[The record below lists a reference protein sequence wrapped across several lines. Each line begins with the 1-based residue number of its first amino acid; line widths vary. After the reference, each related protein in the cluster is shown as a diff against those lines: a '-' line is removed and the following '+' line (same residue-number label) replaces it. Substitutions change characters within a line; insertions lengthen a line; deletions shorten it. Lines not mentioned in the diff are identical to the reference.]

1 MSGPSLKQ
9 HIRYRFDHFM
19 ARGGR
24 SIFVSLLAVFLIV
37 LCVLVALRLLIELF
51 VPEASDSGFGW
62 STFVTFLQLTDPG
75 SMAEDSVSSGWYR
88 AIAIAAGVAGIGL
101 LAALIAFIT
110 TAVDRR
116 LHDLRKGHSQVVESN
131 HTLVLGWEEQRVAE
145 IVRELI
151 VANESVNQRAVVI
164 LADQDK
170 EYMDD
175 FLAMTIPDTGTT
187 RLVTR
192 SGSPSSLL
200 NLQIV
205 SVDTAASAIVLAGC
219 PESALAAVKAESD
232 ARVIKTVLAL
242 QSRAGPDRRLHMVV
256 EVFDPGI
263 RSLICGI
270 SGDNVVAL
278 DVRDILSRILVQTS
292 RSLGLSVV
300 CDELLSFDGNE
311 LYFFEGAFDG
321 LTFGEAMFRY
331 PQAIPIGVQG
341 DDGEMVLNPGAGR
354 VLKGSDRLLVIA
366 EDDSTI
372 TFSDTPVAQ
381 PAKSIPAGGKLERAK
396 ERYLIIGHTPKSPLV
411 LTELGKYVLAGSE
424 VDIIPRGHHA
434 VDRRE
439 LEEIKGR
446 VNGLLVSTLDLDPL
460 SPETWTTTV
469 PGSYNSIIILSE
481 GDELRSPDQIDS
493 ETILIL
499 LLIRQALEADG
510 AEETTV
516 ITELVESENQ
526 NLAAS
531 TGVHD
536 FVISSRLISMLL
548 AQISEE
554 PGMYGVYQRLFE
566 EEGSEIYLKPAS
578 LYVPRLPAEVS
589 FADLMGMAL
598 ERGEVCIGIKVAA
611 DEHLPERNCGIR
623 LAPLKTN
630 RLSLA
635 PDDRLVVLAEDET

>member
-1 MSGPSLKQ
+1 MSGPSVKQ
-9 HIRYRFDHFM
+9 HIRYRFDNFM

-24 SIFVSLLAVFLIV
+24 SIFVSLLAVFVMV
-37 LCVLVALRLLIELF
+37 LCVLVVLRLLLELF
-51 VPEASDSGFGW
+51 VPEASDSGIGW

-110 TAVDRR
+110 TEVDRR
-116 LHDLRKGHSQVVESN
+116 LHVLRKGHSQVVESN

-151 VANESVNQRAVVI
+151 VANESVDRRAVVI
-164 LADQDK
+164 LADEDK

-175 FLAMTIPDTGTT
+175 FLAMTIPETSTT

-192 SGSPSSLL
+192 SGPPSSLL
-200 NLQIV
+200 NLQLV
-205 SVDTAASAIVLAGC
+205 SVDTAASAIILAGC
-219 PESALAAVKAESD
+219 PESAPAAVKAESD
-232 ARVIKTVLAL
+232 ARVIKTLLAL
-242 QSRAGPDRRLHMVV
+242 QSQAGPDRDLHMVV
-256 EVFDPGI
+256 EVFDPGL
-263 RSLICGI
+263 RSLIGGI

-278 DVRDILSRILVQTS
+278 DARDFLSRILVQTS

-311 LYFFEGAFDG
+311 LYFFEGPFDG
-321 LTFGEAMFRY
+321 LTFGEAVFRY
-331 PQAIPIGVQG
+331 PQAIPIGVLG
-341 DDGEMVLNPGAGR
+341 IDGEMAINPGSDR
-354 VLKGSDRLLVIA
+354 MLKGSDRLLVVA

-372 TFSDTPVAQ
+372 TFGDAPGAL
-381 PAKSIPAGGKLERAK
+381 PAKSVPVGGKLERTK
-396 ERYLIIGHTPKSPLV
+396 ERYLIVGHTPKSPLV

-424 VDIIPRGHHA
+424 VDIIPRGHHT
-434 VDRRE
+434 VDGQE
-439 LEEIKGR
+439 LERIKGS
-446 VNGLLVSTLDLDPL
+446 VNGLKVSTLDVDPL
-460 SPETWTTTV
+460 NPETWTATV
-469 PGSYNSIIILSE
+469 PASYDSIIILSE
-481 GDELRSPDQIDS
+481 GDELRSPDQIDA

-499 LLIRQALEADG
+499 LLIRRALEADG

-526 NLAAS
+526 TLAAS

-554 PGMYGVYQRLFE
+554 PEIYGVYQRLFE

-578 LYVPRLPAEVS
+578 LYVAQLPTEIF
-589 FADLMGMAL
+589 FADLMGLAM
-598 ERGEVCIGIKVAA
+598 ERSEVCIGIKVTA
-611 DEHLPERNCGIR
+611 DEHRVDRNCGIR
-623 LAPLKTN
+623 LAPLKTD
-630 RLSLA
+630 RLLLA
-635 PDDRLVVLAEDET
+635 PDDELVVLAEDET